1 MKKSLREN
9 KSFSIFWPFLL
20 AFFGI
25 FFVLFL
31 FLRKKEE
38 KEIFTEAIE
47 SPKNLNERQGKILEV
62 LTLKKE
68 ITVEELMKE
77 IDGVSERTLR
87 RDMGKLEELGFS
99 KKQGNTKGSKYIYTK

>member
-9 KSFSIFWPFLL
+9 KSFSVFWPFLL

-25 FFVLFL
+25 FFLLFL
-31 FLRKKEE
+31 FVRKKEE
-38 KEIFTEAIE
+38 KEAFVE
-47 SPKNLNERQGKILEV
+47 STAMPKDLNQRQEKILEV
-62 LTLKKE
+62 LTLRRE
-68 ITVEELMKE
+68 ITVEELMKD
-77 IDGVSERTLR
+77 IKGVSERTLR